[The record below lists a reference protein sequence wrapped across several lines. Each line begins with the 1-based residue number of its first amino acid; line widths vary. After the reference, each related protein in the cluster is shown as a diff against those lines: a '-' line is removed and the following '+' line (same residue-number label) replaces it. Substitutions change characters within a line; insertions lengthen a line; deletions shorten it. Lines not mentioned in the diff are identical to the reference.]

1 MKMAKIRT
9 GFRRSAR
16 RCEERATLGCETES
30 RWASKKEAS
39 RKDSGSVLI
48 IVLWVALGLIT
59 IALYFANSMIFELR
73 SSDNRVAAMEAEQA
87 VTGAARYV
95 SYMLGNLAQPGIVPD
110 PTGYLSDTV
119 PLGDSYFW
127 LLGRSTNGQVSLDLP
142 FYGLVDEASKLN
154 LNTATL
160 AMLEALPRMTPQLAA
175 AIIDWRDN
183 DQNVSENGAETETYM
198 LRRPPYRAKDNRF
211 ESIEELRLVQGAD
224 LDILFGEDSNMNGVL
239 DPNEND
245 GDETPPSDNRDGR
258 LDPGILEYLTVYS
271 RDSKIGEN
279 GTNKVNVADNNARQ
293 QIRSLLEQ
301 QLGTDRGDEV
311 SRALNPPGGNQPAVG
326 SLIEFYLRS
335 AMTSDEFAKVE
346 PEIMVGATAKEG
358 LVNVN
363 TASDVV
369 LGCLPGLSN
378 YVSAVVSYRQ
388 SSSADKLQTVAWLTE
403 VLDRQSA
410 LQAGPYVT
418 THTYQFTA
426 DICAVGHHGRGFQR
440 SKFVFDTSGGNPQIV
455 FRQDLTRLGWP
466 LGQTN
471 RVLLAAQREFR

>member
-1 MKMAKIRT
+1 MNL
-9 GFRRSAR
+9 GFEPREASWSAVVLCR
-16 RCEERATLGCETES
+16 FLHRGRQKPKAAGDCRPPKRCRA
-30 RWASKKEAS
+30 KEA
-39 RKDSGSVLI
+39 SVLI

-59 IALYFANSMIFELR
+59 ISLYFANSMTFELR
-73 SSDNRVAAMEAEQA
+73 ASDNRVAAIEAEQA

-95 SYMLGNLAQPGIVPD
+95 SYILGNLAQPGLVPD

-127 LLGRSTNGQVSLDLP
+127 LLARSTNGQVSLDIP

-160 AMLEALPRMTPQLAA
+160 GMLEALPRMTPQLAA
-175 AIIDWRDN
+175 AIIDWRDS
-183 DQNVSENGAETETYM
+183 DQNVTENGAETETYM

-224 LDILFGEDSNMNGVL
+224 LDILYGEDSNMNGVL

-245 GDETPPSDNRDGR
+245 GDETPPSDNRDSR
-258 LDPGILEYLTVYS
+258 LDPGILEYVTLYS
-271 RDSKIGEN
+271 RDSQIGAN
-279 GTNKVNVADNNARQ
+279 GTNKVNVAANNARQ
-293 QIRSLLEQ
+293 QVLLILQQ
-301 QLGTDRGDEV
+301 QLGTDRGNQV
-311 SRALNPPGGNQPAVG
+311 NQALNPGNQRAVG

-335 AMTSDEFAKVE
+335 GMTLEEFAKVE
-346 PEIMVGATAKEG
+346 PKITVGATAKEG

-363 TASDVV
+363 TASEVV
-369 LGCLPGLSN
+369 LECLPGISN

-388 SSSADKLQTVAWLTE
+388 TSSADKLQTVAWLTE

-410 LQAGPYVT
+410 LEAGPYVT
-418 THTYQFTA
+418 THSYQFSA
-426 DICAVGHHGRGFQR
+426 DICGVGHHGRGFQR